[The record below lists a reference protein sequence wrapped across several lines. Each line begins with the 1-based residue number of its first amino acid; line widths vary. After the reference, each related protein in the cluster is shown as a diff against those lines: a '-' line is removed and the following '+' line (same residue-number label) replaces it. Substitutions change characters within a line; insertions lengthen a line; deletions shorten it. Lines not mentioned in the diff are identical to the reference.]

1 MNESAAIAGLLSIVV
16 LAFSILHDDKLCLRE
31 RITLASGG
39 LALMFGSFL
48 QL

>member
-1 MNESAAIAGLLSIVV
+1 MNESEAIFGLLSIAL
-16 LAFSILHDDKLCLRE
+16 LAFSIQHDDKLCLRE
-31 RITLASGG
+31 RITFASSG